1 MIPSFGNGVTKH
13 CYGTLVKV
21 GRPKLHD
28 DALRE
33 RLIERAAALVF
44 DGGVDA
50 LSLRQLAAGAGTS
63 TRAVYSLFGNKDG
76 LLESLYREAAR
87 RFGARLALVGVTDDP
102 LQDIVRLGLAYRD
115 YARHEPHLYR
125 VLFAT
130 FDEPGEAAGDEAA
143 RTIEPLLDAVRRG
156 QQAGRLQAVAPER
169 IALAC
174 WGIAHGLV
182 SLELAGSVPGGFD
195 IDSGYEGAIVAMVE
209 GWSVNRP
216 S

>member
-1 MIPSFGNGVTKH
+1 
-13 CYGTLVKV
+13 V

-33 RLIERAAALVF
+33 RLLEHAAALVF

-50 LSLRQLAAGAGTS
+50 LNLRRLAAGAGTS
-63 TRAVYSLFGNKDG
+63 TRAVYSLFGNKAG
-76 LLESLYREAAR
+76 LFESLYREAAR
-87 RFGARLALVGVTDDP
+87 RFGARLALVEATGDP
-102 LQDIVRLGLAYRD
+102 LRDIVRLGLAYRD

-125 VLFAT
+125 VLFT
-130 FDEPGEAAGDEAA
+130 KFDEPHEEAGDEAA
-143 RTIEPLLDAVRRG
+143 RTIEPLVDAVRRG
-156 QQAGRLQAVAPER
+156 QEAGRLRAVPAER
-169 IALAC
+169 IALSC

-182 SLELAGSVPGGFD
+182 SLELAGTVPPGFA
-195 IDSGYEGAIVAMVE
+195 IAEGYEGAIVAMID